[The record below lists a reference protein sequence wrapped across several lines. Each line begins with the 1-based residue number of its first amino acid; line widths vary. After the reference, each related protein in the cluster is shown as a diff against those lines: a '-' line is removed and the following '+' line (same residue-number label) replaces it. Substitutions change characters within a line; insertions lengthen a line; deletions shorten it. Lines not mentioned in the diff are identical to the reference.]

1 MRIRVVGAGW
11 YGCAIA
17 TGLLADGHEIEVHEL
32 ADHIFAGASGGI
44 PARLH
49 LGAPHYPRSALT
61 RAACNEHRV
70 EFMARYG
77 HLTRNVPVN
86 LYAIAAQDSLVDFG
100 TYLDVLKAGAVEF
113 ITVHDP
119 AEFGLVNVEGAVLT
133 GERHIVTRKA
143 RQHFEEALAGHVRF
157 GVGIGDIDDPKWDR
171 TIDCTFAALDNG
183 NVDRYEPCVT
193 VLLEGPTDRSVTIV
207 DGQFPSLYVWDEEQD
222 LSSLTSAS
230 LTPFSKTCRTY
241 GEAKALLEGLTK
253 AEIRVRCEALLAQ
266 IAEFWPAVGSLYGIS
281 EYRLSIRAMPR
292 SASDTRLVDVARIGE
307 RTIRVRAGKIDAVV
321 QAERIVKGML
331 C

>member
-1 MRIRVVGAGW
+1 
-11 YGCAIA
+11 
-17 TGLLADGHEIEVHEL
+17 
-32 ADHIFAGASGGI
+32 
-44 PARLH
+44 
-49 LGAPHYPRSALT
+49 
-61 RAACNEHRV
+61 
-70 EFMARYG
+70 MARYG

-100 TYLDVLKAGAVEF
+100 TYLDVLRAGAVEF

-119 AEFGLVNVEGAVLT
+119 AEFGLLNVEGAVLT

-143 RQHFEEALAGHVRF
+143 RQHFEEALAGRVRL
-157 GVGIGDIDDPKWDR
+157 GTPMGDLEDPQWDW
-171 TIDCTFAALDNG
+171 TIDCTFAALDNV

-241 GEAKALLEGLTK
+241 GEAKALLAGLTK
-253 AEIRVRCEALLAQ
+253 ADIWARCNALLEQMAH
-266 IAEFWPAVGSLYGIS
+266 FWPAVLGLYRIA

-292 SASDTRLVDVARIGE
+292 SASDTRLVDVARVGD
-307 RTIRVRAGKIDAVV
+307 RAIRVRAGKIDAVV
-321 QAERIVKGML
+321 QAERIVKEML
-331 C
+331 AAHRR